1 MLRKTLAGA
10 AAAAGVAVLLPTVA
24 SAAPMNVRV
33 LSAAQ
38 FGGATISQNVSTGQ
52 ACGNPTGGGTNFL
65 IRGGWTPGG
74 SHVDSIEI
82 SSQLNPNNGMAVL
95 YLKVLDLHGNV
106 LWHGNDVAVTVGV
119 DVTEP
124 VNVHTGDAGVLV
136 NFTAVSG
143 QQGGCSGA
151 QTWKIVP

>member
-1 MLRKTLAGA
+1 MIRKTLAGS
-10 AAAAGVAVLLPTVA
+10 AAAAGIAVFLPTIA
-24 SAAPMNVRV
+24 SAAPMDVRV

-38 FGGATISQNVSTGQ
+38 FGGATISQNVTTGQ
-52 ACGNPTGGGTNFL
+52 ACGNPVGGGTNFL
-65 IRGGWTPGG
+65 IKGGWTNGG

-95 YLKVLDLHGNV
+95 YLKVLDLSGNV
-106 LWHGNDVAVTVGV
+106 LWKGNDVDVEDGV
-119 DVTEP
+119 DVVEP

-136 NFTAVSG
+136 NFTTVSG
-143 QQGGCSGA
+143 QAGGCSGA